1 MLLFEKYKKWVV
13 LVVAVLI
20 VVGFGTAFY
29 FYKKYEAIKAN
40 PNAETQAA
48 AQAEVSG
55 LVGQVGKLM
64 VLPTDE
70 TPTVATVADA
80 SKVKDQKFFTNA
92 ENGDKLLAYTK
103 AMEAILYR
111 PSSNK
116 IISVAPI
123 VINNTTSTASTA
135 TASSSTTK

>member
-13 LVVAVLI
+13 IAVVVLI
-20 VVGFGTAFY
+20 VLGFGSAYY
-29 FYKKYEAIKAN
+29 FYAKYQKIKAN

-48 AQAEVSG
+48 AQAEVSS
-55 LVGQVGKLM
+55 LVTQVGKLM
-64 VLPTDE
+64 VLPSDE

-80 SKVKDQKFFTNA
+80 SKVKDQKFFANA

-111 PSSNK
+111 PSNNK

-123 VINNTTSTASTA
+123 VINNTTSTAST
-135 TASSSTTK
+135 SSSTTK